1 MKMLSL
7 PHRFSMVAQDYI
19 DFDPVLR
26 WFEWTFD
33 EEMVRVDFRSCE
45 SANFQSLALL
55 VLYIWHLRV
64 DGKFVEMVYQD
75 ERAGTASSMW
85 SDLGARGWSQV
96 LYGEA
101 LNFEGNRHKPLIA
114 VRGTEERQ
122 RALRELDEYTANFDI
137 NYRSYLTDIANELL
151 YNTLEHG
158 QAWRKIRGKDQRIP
172 SLIQFSWY
180 EARQELSVMVADLGV
195 GIKAHLEKTY
205 PAFESDEEAIRY
217 AMQPETSGT
226 FGAQSEYSQRNNAGV
241 GLYVSTQL
249 MQRLRS
255 DMWIVSGDGQVHV
268 SPREITSKRLESRW
282 PGTLVLF
289 TVRLRTHPP
298 EIVYEAARAEI
309 RENARK
315 SAAGTNGKR
324 EEERFVVSVVNFFG
338 RYPEDK
344 PEAIRFRDKHLLP
357 AVQAGKPILLDFRDV
372 VQTTHSFL
380 NALLSGPIR
389 AYADKGMNPY
399 KYVRVANAPAEIRE
413 SVDFVLDTNT

>member
-1 MKMLSL
+1 METLNL
-7 PHRFSMVAQDYI
+7 PHRFSLVAQDYI
-19 DFDPVLR
+19 NFDPVLS
-26 WFEWTFD
+26 WFAWTIDD
-33 EEMVRVDFRSCE
+33 EEVLIDFRSCE
-45 SANFQSLALL
+45 LANFQSLALL
-55 VLYIWHLRV
+55 VFYIWHLRIGGKRV
-64 DGKFVEMVYQD
+64 DLLYDYEGS
-75 ERAGTASSMW
+75 ATASSMW
-85 SDLGARGWSQV
+85 ANLGARGWSQV
-96 LYGEA
+96 LFGEA
-101 LNFEGNRHKPLIA
+101 LNFEGGGHKPLIA

-158 QAWRKIRGKDQRIP
+158 QAWRNSRGKDQRIP

-205 PAFESDEEAIRY
+205 PAFESDEDAIRF
-217 AMQPETSGT
+217 AMQPEFYGT
-226 FGAQSEYSQRNNAGV
+226 IGAQSEYSHRNNAGV

-255 DMWIVSGDGQVHV
+255 DMWIVSGDGQVHI
-268 SPREITSKRLESRW
+268 SPREITSKPLAAGW

-309 RENARK
+309 RESARK
-315 SAAGTNGKR
+315 SASGPNGKKD
-324 EEERFVVSVVNFFG
+324 EERFVVSIGNRFG
-338 RYPEDK
+338 RHPEDK
-344 PEAIRFRDKHLLP
+344 PEAIRFRDKYLLP
-357 AVQAGKPILLDFRDV
+357 AVQAGKPILLDFRNV

-389 AYADKGMNPY
+389 AYSDNGLNPY
-399 KYVRVANAPAEIRE
+399 KYVRVANASAEIRE